1 MTGFTGLAEDFTFR
15 RIQICCGFSQK
26 ILLPPGGTG
35 TLPIAAGFPWFFA

>member
-1 MTGFTGLAEDFTFR
+1 MGNASTLQPNEQADTDLLRLFT
-15 RIQICCGFSQK
+15 K